1 MAELINGKVKLQNGQ
16 LVTPSTGGWY
26 DGQQFWNGTLSAPG
40 VINSQ
45 SNQQGA
51 GQAVSKE
58 ITDTQGNTAF
68 IAEQQKKYTAAG
80 GVIPGVSNA
89 TPTTTTGNT
98 ELDTAKKAIT
108 DIQAEMDKI
117 TAAKDSENA
126 LIADNPLYSEGTMSG
141 KINKTNT
148 KYNADLARYQTQLT
162 NATNNYD
169 TLVKAATPETETIQS
184 TNDAG
189 ETTAVVINKETG
201 AIISSTNLGK
211 IGKVTKN
218 TATATEK
225 EAEAVNQIK
234 AAASAGESFSDIIA
248 TMSGSGL
255 TPNQIY
261 NLYNSTSKW
270 GPVQLANDPKTA
282 EDIANQ
288 KYTKAELQALGV
300 TFASEG
306 TPTAADE
313 LIKLK
318 NAGVIKG

>member
-16 LVTPSTGGWY
+16 MVTPSTGEWY

-45 SNQQGA
+45 SNQPGA
-51 GQAVSKE
+51 GAAVNPEVIKA
-58 ITDTQGNTAF
+58 QGNTAY
-68 IAEQQKKYTAAG
+68 IAEQQKKFNAAG
-80 GVIPGVSNA
+80 GVIPGFTSAVPDA
-89 TPTTTTGNT
+89 TSTSP
-98 ELDTAKKAIT
+98 ELDTAKKSIS
-108 DIQAEMDKI
+108 DIQSEIDTK
-117 TAAKDSENA
+117 TKAKDEEVA
-126 LIADNPLYSEGTMSG
+126 LIADNPLYSEGTMTG
-141 KINKTNT
+141 KISKVTNKYEADKDRLNTNLA
-148 KYNADLARYQTQLT
+148 NAQ
-162 NATNNYD
+162 NNYNE
-169 TLVKAATPETETIQS
+169 LVKAATPETETIQS

-189 ETTAVVINKETG
+189 EVISVIINKRTG
-201 AIISSTNLGK
+201 AIISQNNLGK
-211 IGKVTKN
+211 IGKATK
-218 TATATEK
+218 TGTTATEK
-225 EAEAVNQIK
+225 EAEAVNLIK
-234 AAASAGESFSDIIA
+234 AAASQGESFSDIMA

-282 EDIANQ
+282 ADIANQ

-318 NAGVIKG
+318 NAGVIK